1 MTPFVWNSSLP
12 RSGSTLLQNLA
23 AQCPTN
29 HVTSTSGLAELIVGV
44 RNRWVDIKEFQSQGV
59 NECAKSM
66 ASAMR
71 GLLTGYYAPQ
81 LADGKTIW
89 DKSRGWVGYARLLD
103 EIFGERQKIV
113 VCVRDVREI
122 VTSFEMLWRQ
132 NQITRKD
139 GIGPALVEGVTIE
152 GRVHHLLALDAV
164 VGQSIAMLR
173 DCLHSDPD
181 RLLIVPYKTLCS
193 DPQGVMNQL
202 HRELGLPEI
211 TVNPESVEQS
221 TYENDSAWGF
231 QDMHSVRPKVSAK
244 SDRWPELLP
253 PRLAA
258 CIEDEYRDINQL
270 AAGVC

>member
-23 AQCPTN
+23 AQCQTN
-29 HVTSTSGLAELIVGV
+29 HVTATSGLAELVIAV
-44 RNRWVDIKEFQSQGV
+44 RNRWVDIKEFQAQGI
-59 NECAKSM
+59 NDCAASM

-81 LADGKTIW
+81 IAAGKTIW

-139 GIGPALVEGVTIE
+139 ATGPALVEGVTIE

-181 RLLIVPYKTLCS
+181 RLLIVPYNTLCRN
-193 DPQGVMNQL
+193 PQGLMIQL
-202 HRELGLPEI
+202 HRDLGLPEI
-211 TVNPESVEQS
+211 AIDAESIEQS

-231 QDMHSVRPKVSAK
+231 QGMHAVRSSVSLKP
-244 SDRWPELLP
+244 DRWPEILT

-258 CIEDEYRDINQL
+258 WIEDEYRDINQL

>member
-1 MTPFVWNSSLP
+1 MIQFVWNSSLP

-23 AQCPTN
+23 AQCQTN
-29 HVTSTSGLAELIVGV
+29 HVTATSGLAELIVAV
-44 RNRWVDIKEFQSQGV
+44 RNRWVDIKEFQSQGI
-59 NECAKSM
+59 NECAASM
-66 ASAMR
+66 AAAMR
-71 GLLTGYYAPQ
+71 GLLTGYYATQ
-81 LADGKTIW
+81 ITAGKTVW

-103 EIFGERQKIV
+103 EMFGERQKIV

-122 VTSFEMLWRQ
+122 VTSFEMLWRH

-139 GIGPALVEGVTIE
+139 GTGPALFEGVTIE

-193 DPQGVMNQL
+193 NPQGLMSQL
-202 HRELGLPEI
+202 HRDLALPEI
-211 TVNPESVEQS
+211 VIQSDEVKQS
-221 TYENDSAWGF
+221 TVENDSAWGF
-231 QDMHSVRPKVSAK
+231 QDMHAIRSTVSAK
-244 SDRWPELLP
+244 QDRWPEILP

-258 CIEDEYRDINQL
+258 WIEDEYRDINQL

>member
-1 MTPFVWNSSLP
+1 MSQFVWNSSLP

-29 HVTSTSGLAELIVGV
+29 HVTATSGLAELIVAI
-44 RNRWVDIKEFQSQGV
+44 RNRWVDIKEFQAQGI
-59 NECAKSM
+59 NECAPAI

-71 GLLTGYYAPQ
+71 GLIEGYYRPQ
-81 LADGKTIW
+81 LDEGKTIW

-103 EIFGERQKIV
+103 EIFGEQQKIV

-132 NQITRKD
+132 NPITRKD
-139 GIGPALVEGVTIE
+139 GTGPALIEGVTIE
-152 GRVHHLLALDAV
+152 GRVRHLLAMDAV

-181 RLLIVPYKTLCS
+181 RLLIVPYNTLCS
-193 DPQGVMNQL
+193 NPQGLFTQL
-202 HRELGLPEI
+202 HDDLGLPEI
-211 TVNPESVEQS
+211 MINAEAVKQS
-221 TYENDSAWGF
+221 TSENDSAWGF
-231 QDMHSVRPKVSAK
+231 AGMHNVRPVIARN
-244 SDRWPELLP
+244 SDRWPDILP
-253 PRLAA
+253 QRLAA
-258 CIEDEYRDINQL
+258 WIEEEYRDINHL